1 MASNTAH
8 PLRRPASVTVD
19 AALLDRAEEIE
30 IDISKASEEG
40 LARAV
45 RQRQAASWLE
55 ANRAALQ
62 SSNEFV
68 ERHGLPPAQHRNFW
82 WRASTSTSIVA
93 QTAGCST
100 CRRTCSAA

>member
-1 MASNTAH
+1 MNSNTVA
-8 PLRRPASVTVD
+8 RPRKPAQVTVD
-19 AALLDRAEEIE
+19 AALLERAENLK

-45 RQRQAASWLE
+45 ARHQAALWLE

-68 ERHGLPPAQHRNFW
+68 ERHGLPLAKYRLF
-82 WRASTSTSIVA
+82 
-93 QTAGCST
+93 
-100 CRRTCSAA
+100 

>member
-1 MASNTAH
+1 MKSNTIAR
-8 PLRRPASVTVD
+8 PRRPTQVTVD
-19 AALLDRAEEIE
+19 AALLEDAKLLK

-45 RQRQAASWLE
+45 AQRQAALWLE

-68 ERHGLPPAQHRNFW
+68 ERHGLPLAKYRLF
-82 WRASTSTSIVA
+82 
-93 QTAGCST
+93 
-100 CRRTCSAA
+100 

>member
-1 MASNTAH
+1 MKSNTIAR
-8 PLRRPASVTVD
+8 PRRPAQVTVD
-19 AALLDRAEEIE
+19 AALLDDAELLN

-45 RQRQAASWLE
+45 AQRQAALWLE

-68 ERHGLPPAQHRNFW
+68 ERHGLPLARHRLF
-82 WRASTSTSIVA
+82 
-93 QTAGCST
+93 
-100 CRRTCSAA
+100 

>member
-1 MASNTAH
+1 MKPNTIS
-8 PLRRPASVTVD
+8 RPRKPAQVTLD
-19 AALLDRAEEIE
+19 AALLEHAEQLK

-45 RQRQAASWLE
+45 AQRQAALWLE

-68 ERHGLPPAQHRNFW
+68 ERHGLPLAKHRLF
-82 WRASTSTSIVA
+82 
-93 QTAGCST
+93 
-100 CRRTCSAA
+100 